1 METSFKCEDVDQNL
15 PREPV
20 FSTEPSYHQKEQ
32 AGSKASP
39 SSRTLSLAGFD
50 GDDLFE
56 TGANNL
62 PEPLVASAQVATGVR
77 SAVKTTADDDDG
89 SDSDVESLTSIAES
103 LRSNASLEVDNL
115 LITRNAGLSAA
126 RVVVPL
132 QHQVQ
137 VGQTSGGRTKEEL
150 AAPCSSLQ
158 LPLVHTLPGSRALV
172 PESKVSALPWP
183 FDLQVFLEKQGV
195 TEARTLQTIMWPA
208 VSKLQSLLVVAPPS
222 KTTSNY
228 SWAEGKT
235 LGWLLPILA
244 ILSEPPASQETGP
257 QPRLVVICPGLELV
271 TLVAALINQVAIGA
285 RIALKIVEDAAGV
298 REVEPSVFI
307 NGIDVLVTTPRRLVD
322 RMVEQAPLTGLQ
334 R

>member
-1 METSFKCEDVDQNL
+1 METSFKCEDIDQNL

-150 AAPCSSLQ
+150 VAPCSSLQ

-183 FDLQVFLEKQGV
+183 VDLQVFLEKQGV

>member
-1 METSFKCEDVDQNL
+1 M
-15 PREPV
+15 
-20 FSTEPSYHQKEQ
+20 
-32 AGSKASP
+32 
-39 SSRTLSLAGFD
+39 
-50 GDDLFE
+50 
-56 TGANNL
+56 
-62 PEPLVASAQVATGVR
+62 
-77 SAVKTTADDDDG
+77 KTTADDDDG

-115 LITRNAGLSAA
+115 LITRNAGLGAA

-132 QHQVQ
+132 QHQVH
-137 VGQTSGGRTKEEL
+137 VGQTVERTKEGL
-150 AAPCSSLQ
+150 VAPCSSLQ